1 MPLLPSRREGRFA
14 RDIDETSRL
23 HHLLRS
29 PAVVLGADEAEGGA
43 AHGGVGMEEEDLEE
57 GLYLNHDAGWIN
69 LGANCVV
76 EIDDFSK
83 LTQRKYT
90 LVTFVGS
97 GAKDLR
103 GSAPRLADDAP
114 TDWRL
119 RLSANKKTLRLV
131 RNEGTIL
138 LLR

>member
-1 MPLLPSRREGRFA
+1 MAGGTYSAWSKNPSWRR
-14 RDIDETSRL
+14 
-23 HHLLRS
+23 
-29 PAVVLGADEAEGGA
+29 VGGYGTTRA
-43 AHGGVGMEEEDLEE
+43 WNSNGYYVTDALFFRAEDLEE
-57 GLYLNHDAGWIN
+57 GLYLKHDAGWIS

-90 LVTFVGS
+90 LVKFVGDN
-97 GAKDLR
+97 AKDLR

-119 RLSANKKTLRLV
+119 RLSANKKTLTLV
-131 RNEGTIL
+131 HNEGTIL